1 MHACE
6 VERGAGDRDV
16 VEAGWQGH
24 RSRHGDVRMFARELG
39 IRSTFPFNSWIVA
52 CVCVCLRVCVDCTLF
67 FPPFLPSLCALR
79 ACVLLSLYTDCAP
92 SVSVQYCYFD
102 LVRVVSFIPDTTAD
116 APMESA
122 FLVLVLVLVV
132 LVVLVF

>member
-1 MHACE
+1 M
-6 VERGAGDRDV
+6 
-16 VEAGWQGH
+16 
-24 RSRHGDVRMFARELG
+24 
-39 IRSTFPFNSWIVA
+39 
-52 CVCVCLRVCVDCTLF
+52 
-67 FPPFLPSLCALR
+67 
-79 ACVLLSLYTDCAP
+79 
-92 SVSVQYCYFD
+92 QYCYFD

>member
-1 MHACE
+1 
-6 VERGAGDRDV
+6 
-16 VEAGWQGH
+16 
-24 RSRHGDVRMFARELG
+24 MFARELG
-39 IRSTFPFNSWIVA
+39 IRSTFPSTHGLSRV
-52 CVCVCLRVCVDCTLF
+52 CVCVCVLTARSSSLASI
-67 FPPFLPSLCALR
+67 PSLRALR
-79 ACVLLSLYTDCAP
+79 ARVLLSLCIDCAP

>member
-1 MHACE
+1 MGMLLK
-6 VERGAGDRDV
+6 RGGRGTEADTEMCVCLPESSEYV
-16 VEAGWQGH
+16 V
-24 RSRHGDVRMFARELG
+24 
-39 IRSTFPFNSWIVA
+39 PFLQLMD
-52 CVCVCLRVCVDCTLF
+52 CRVCVCLRVCVDCTLF